1 MKRILSTWPYLA
13 GVAVLAVGWLLI
25 ARFTLGSTEL
35 GGLTGLYVGTVVPL
49 AAAAGGA
56 VMTVRR
62 GYDWVTVVACLV
74 LWLVFAVIGVSG
86 VGIVVP
92 PAALAAA
99 TGAYLLIAHVA
110 VVGVLAV
117 KKLGNTS
124 GSAGV

>member
-1 MKRILSTWPYLA
+1 MKRIVSTWPYLV

-25 ARFTLGSTEL
+25 ARFTLGNTEL
-35 GGLTGLYVGTVVPL
+35 DGLTGLYVGTVVPL

-74 LWLVFAVIGVSG
+74 LWLVFAVIAVTA
-86 VGIVVP
+86 VGIAVV

-110 VVGVLAV
+110 VAAVLAV
-117 KKLGNTS
+117 KKMGNT
-124 GSAGV
+124 GPSAGV